1 MKRIVPLLC
10 AMAMLVSGCATTG
23 GIRPHATLVEPSQL
37 KAGNAVTSLHHDAP
51 WPETEWWHAFNDP
64 QLDALIHQ
72 AVSYRPDLQAARAR
86 LETARYQARIAGAA
100 LQPQVDTQAQFSR
113 ERFARYTTVSPP
125 GGYTVWNNEMGVSLD
140 YDLDLW
146 GRDKAAQTGAIDVVK
161 ASGAEYQAARI
172 ALEVAVV
179 RTYVQLWTQYR
190 LLDAYQRLFDQSV
203 RARDIVA
210 ARLHAGLSSPLE
222 MSQAQTEVAVSA
234 DNYEQAKRQ
243 IALLRNALGVLSGQG
258 PGAGDT
264 LKRPD
269 FSVDYAALVPH
280 ALPADLLGRR
290 PDIVAQ
296 RWRVEAAAQQIKV
309 AHAAFYPNVDL
320 VALAS
325 LGSLTTFGGFGNFLG
340 KEGAGHQIGLA
351 LSLPLFDGGRRQGE
365 YGVAVSSYDGA
376 VDTYNQAVLDALH
389 QAADEVTALKS
400 LQSEGDQAQLAFDSA
415 DRAYA
420 LATRGYRRGILEFL
434 DVLVAQDTQVRQ
446 QQVLIVTQ
454 AQELDAWVLLIH
466 ALGGGY
472 APAQNGPHA
481 PLG

>member
-1 MKRIVPLLC
+1 L
-10 AMAMLVSGCATTG
+10 
-23 GIRPHATLVEPSQL
+23 
-37 KAGNAVTSLHHDAP
+37 TSLRHDAP
-51 WPETEWWHAFNDP
+51 WPETQWWRAFNDP
-64 QLDALIHQ
+64 QLDALIRQ
-72 AVSYRPDLQAARAR
+72 AVANRPDLQAARAR
-86 LETARYQARIAGAA
+86 LDVARYQARFAGAA
-100 LQPQVDTQAQFSR
+100 LQPQVDSQAEFSR

-125 GGYTVWNNEMGVSLD
+125 GGYTVWNNEMGLSLD

-146 GRDKAAQTGAIDVVK
+146 GRDKAAQASAIDAAK

-172 ALEVAVV
+172 ALETAVV
-179 RTYVQLWTQYR
+179 RAYVQLWAQYR
-190 LLDAYQRLFDQSV
+190 LQDAYQRLFDQAV

-222 MSQAQTEVAVSA
+222 MSQAETEVAVSA
-234 DNYEQAKRQ
+234 DNVEQAKRQ
-243 IALLRNALGVLSGQG
+243 IALLRNALGTLSGQG
-258 PGAGDT
+258 PGAGDA
-264 LKRPD
+264 LARPD
-269 FSVDYAALVPH
+269 FSVDYDALVPH

-340 KEGAGHQIGLA
+340 KEGAGHQFGAA
-351 LSLPLFDGGRRQGE
+351 LSLPLFDGGRRQDE
-365 YGVAVSSYDGA
+365 YGVAVAGYDGA
-376 VDTYNQAVLDALH
+376 VDDYNQAVLDALH

-400 LQSEGDQAQLAFDSA
+400 LQSEGTQATLAADSA
-415 DRAYA
+415 DRAYGQ
-420 LATRGYRRGILEFL
+420 ATRGYRRGITEFL
-434 DVLVAQDTQVRQ
+434 QVLVAQDTQVRQ

-472 APAQNGPHA
+472 APAPGDTHA